1 MLAASMARFSVHEN
15 QLQKLMEEADG
26 SMVNKNPLNK
36 AKFVICNADDVMEDY
51 FVKPDDLPTQYELNV
66 RKARLHREMMLER

>member
-36 AKFVICNADDVMEDY
+36 ATFVIFNVDNVMEDY